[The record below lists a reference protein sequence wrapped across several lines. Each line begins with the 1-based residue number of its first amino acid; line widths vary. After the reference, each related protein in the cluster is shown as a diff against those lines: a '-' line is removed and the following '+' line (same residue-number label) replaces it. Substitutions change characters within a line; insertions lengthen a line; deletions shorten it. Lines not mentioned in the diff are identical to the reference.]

1 MYYYFLNKNT
11 REREILLFSHETKKS
26 FICTDPT
33 YKDKRII
40 NKANNILLKKSETA
54 SESFESIIHETAR
67 EATEKLYSV
76 TNLYKEIKEE
86 EEKWKKQ
93 LFLMAVEER
102 GLVFIFDDGTI
113 KLYKFASYN
122 ITTSIAFEN
131 KRFSNTIYHSIGDN
145 IFPELAKKF
154 KLSKRGEFSGYCSQG
169 IFYYDLS
176 ILKNKLYIRIDEN
189 NLKRF
194 YFKNGNNEEC
204 LYGTIKGETV
214 VNDSFFYYGLDRCF
228 FSISELSEN
237 GISYSDLIKER
248 NEDNPSDNEL
258 IGLIEYYDS
267 SFNYYSNSLEKIGMK
282 YLFKNKTKEISV
294 NFANIVPLLDKFR
307 KEKSLITIILP
318 DIRITFLKETVLNNL
333 ILKGNDEALLEGIEE
348 DNYSKQFL
356 TFIKGLN
363 GTYSEIKMQIKSQLT
378 RDEYRMWELKNE
390 VM

>member
-1 MYYYFLNKNT
+1 MYYYFLNKYT

-131 KRFSNTIYHSIGDN
+131 KRFSNTIYH
-145 IFPELAKKF
+145 KF
-154 KLSKRGEFSGYCSQG
+154 
-169 IFYYDLS
+169 
-176 ILKNKLYIRIDEN
+176 
-189 NLKRF
+189 
-194 YFKNGNNEEC
+194 
-204 LYGTIKGETV
+204 
-214 VNDSFFYYGLDRCF
+214 
-228 FSISELSEN
+228 
-237 GISYSDLIKER
+237 
-248 NEDNPSDNEL
+248 
-258 IGLIEYYDS
+258 
-267 SFNYYSNSLEKIGMK
+267 
-282 YLFKNKTKEISV
+282 
-294 NFANIVPLLDKFR
+294 
-307 KEKSLITIILP
+307 
-318 DIRITFLKETVLNNL
+318 
-333 ILKGNDEALLEGIEE
+333 
-348 DNYSKQFL
+348 
-356 TFIKGLN
+356 
-363 GTYSEIKMQIKSQLT
+363 
-378 RDEYRMWELKNE
+378 
-390 VM
+390 